1 MPAVFCGKGAEL
13 GLRKKIDLWVAG
25 RAGASRGGTESRPRL
40 GSHHHPAHG
49 KLQPGA
55 AWIANRCCPG
65 RCPDVSPPGRRGKN
79 CLAGAPVS
87 SRSRPGTI
95 PSRPSSR
102 SVITDWHGKKKK
114 RETETA
120 GPIRRD
126 RSNGSRPTGATLEK
140 RPCGRVDGPE
150 RARTGF
156 AVDSPPRP
164 QLQLHREGFSRKAP
178 SPALRGLPTDAV
190 RVGGR
195 THHRG
200 EWERT
205 AWLMHGFPHD
215 RALFNTAMSAFPE
228 GERNGK
234 KKTRETVGPI
244 HRDVSPGTCPRA
256 ASALKEDWNATRP
269 MGRHRAPGGRD
280 R

>member
-1 MPAVFCGKGAEL
+1 MCLPYSAAREL
-13 GLRKKIDLWVAG
+13 SWDCEKKIDLWVSG

-65 RCPDVSPPGRRGKN
+65 RCPDISPPGRRGKN

-156 AVDSPPRP
+156 AVDFPPVLSCNSTERGSHGKLQPGVAWIADRCCPGRWQDTPPGRMGKNSLADARLSTRPRP
-164 QLQLHREGFSRKAP
+164 VQHGH
-178 SPALRGLPTDAV
+178 V
-190 RVGGR
+190 R
-195 THHRG
+195 
-200 EWERT
+200 
-205 AWLMHGFPHD
+205 
-215 RALFNTAMSAFPE
+215 
-228 GERNGK
+228 
-234 KKTRETVGPI
+234 I
-244 HRDVSPGTCPRA
+244 
-256 ASALKEDWNATRP
+256 
-269 MGRHRAPGGRD
+269 PGGGAEWNEKDQGNR
-280 R
+280 RSNSQRR

>member
-178 SPALRGLPTDAV
+178 ARRCVDCRPMLSGSVAGHTTGA
-190 RVGGR
+190 
-195 THHRG
+195 
-200 EWERT
+200 
-205 AWLMHGFPHD
+205 
-215 RALFNTAMSAFPE
+215 
-228 GERNGK
+228 NGK
-234 KKTRETVGPI
+234 EQ
-244 HRDVSPGTCPRA
+244 PG
-256 ASALKEDWNATRP
+256 
-269 MGRHRAPGGRD
+269 
-280 R
+280 

>member
-1 MPAVFCGKGAEL
+1 ME
-13 GLRKKIDLWVAG
+13 RKRK
-25 RAGASRGGTESRPRL
+25 
-40 GSHHHPAHG
+40 G
-49 KLQPGA
+49 KLRPPVQFAGTA
-55 AWIANRCCPG
+55 ATAAAQ
-65 RCPDVSPPGRRGKN
+65 RGQ
-79 CLAGAPVS
+79 
-87 SRSRPGTI
+87 
-95 PSRPSSR
+95 
-102 SVITDWHGKKKK
+102 H
-114 RETETA
+114 
-120 GPIRRD
+120 
-126 RSNGSRPTGATLEK
+126 LEK

-156 AVDSPPRP
+156 AVDFSPSSAATP
-164 QLQLHREGFSRKAP
+164 QRGVLTESS

-195 THHRG
+195 THHLG

-205 AWLMHGFPHD
+205 AWLIHGFPHD

-244 HRDVSPGTCPRA
+244 QRDVSPGTCPRA
-256 ASALKEDWNATRP
+256 ASALKEDWNAYRP

>member
-13 GLRKKIDLWVAG
+13 GLRKKIDFWVAG

-102 SVITDWHGKKKK
+102 SVITDWHGKKTK

-126 RSNGSRPTGATLEK
+126 RSNGSCPTGATSRK
-140 RPCGRVDGPE
+140 TPV
-150 RARTGF
+150 RARGRPRTGPDGLRGGF
-156 AVDSPPRP
+156 FPRP

-178 SPALRGLPTDAV
+178 ARRCVDCRPMLSGSVAGHTTGA
-190 RVGGR
+190 
-195 THHRG
+195 
-200 EWERT
+200 
-205 AWLMHGFPHD
+205 
-215 RALFNTAMSAFPE
+215 
-228 GERNGK
+228 NGK
-234 KKTRETVGPI
+234 EQ
-244 HRDVSPGTCPRA
+244 PG
-256 ASALKEDWNATRP
+256 
-269 MGRHRAPGGRD
+269 
-280 R
+280 